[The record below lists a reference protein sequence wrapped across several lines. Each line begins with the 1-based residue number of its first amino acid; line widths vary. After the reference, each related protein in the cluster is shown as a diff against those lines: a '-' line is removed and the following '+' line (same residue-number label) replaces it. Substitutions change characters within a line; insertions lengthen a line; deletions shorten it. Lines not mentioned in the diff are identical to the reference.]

1 MNLMKYKCFI
11 LLFLPAIFGL
21 SCTLNADTIWLA
33 PNDSTTQVQN
43 WYVKSVEKLR
53 GEVKQF
59 DDKAIIIIEESSSRE
74 VRHVSSRVLWIEW
87 DDQSDLDKQL
97 CSAFANG
104 RDQEVLAGLSEVL
117 NQRPPVWRQQWLTM
131 LGTVSAWRTHR
142 GRISLELVSQLDKRP
157 LPLMTVAWL
166 PISWTNRV
174 ETDVVVRDAV
184 DRIDDPSELVRL
196 AASSWLLTSAHRKL
210 AIETLERLMQSERK
224 EVALLAETLSWRIK
238 SPIEAK
244 QSVKQWK
251 EFVANLPLV
260 LQTGPIILLRDKLES
275 AGDESTAKLL
285 EWSLDVSPL
294 MDELRWMDGRSL
306 RQR

>member
-1 MNLMKYKCFI
+1 MNLMKYKRFI
-11 LLFLPAIFGL
+11 LMFLPAIFSL

-157 LPLMTVAWL
+157 LPLMAVAWL

-196 AASSWLLTSAHRKL
+196 TASSWLLTSAHREL

-244 QSVKQWK
+244 QSVKRWK

-294 MDELRWMDGRSL
+294 MDELIWMDGRSL

>member
-1 MNLMKYKCFI
+1 MKYKCFI

-157 LPLMTVAWL
+157 LPLMAVAWL

-184 DRIDDPSELVRL
+184 DRLDDPSELVRL

-294 MDELRWMDGRSL
+294 MDELIWMDGRSL

>member
-1 MNLMKYKCFI
+1 M
-11 LLFLPAIFGL
+11 
-21 SCTLNADTIWLA
+21 NADTIWLA

-59 DDKAIIIIEESSSRE
+59 DDNAIIIIEESSSRE

-196 AASSWLLTSAHRKL
+196 AASSWLLTSAHREL

-224 EVALLAETLSWRIK
+224 EVELLAETLSWRIK

-294 MDELRWMDGRSL
+294 MDELIWMDGRSL

>member
-1 MNLMKYKCFI
+1 MKYKCFI

>member
-1 MNLMKYKCFI
+1 MKYKCFI

-184 DRIDDPSELVRL
+184 DRIDDPSDLVRL